1 MVITVAQ
8 LQKIASNLDIV
19 ELIAKWTTGTDLD
32 DRLVARLR
40 RIVDNEDALELVAR
54 FLNWTQLFA
63 VGPEDD
69 MASAAEPDLG
79 NLEEHREI
87 LTSIRSGQQAL

>member
-1 MVITVAQ
+1 MVITVQQ
-8 LQKIASNLDIV
+8 LQKIASNLDTA
-19 ELIAKWTTGTDLD
+19 ELIAKWTTGTNLD
-32 DRLVARLR
+32 DRLVALLK
-40 RIVDNEDALELVAR
+40 RIVDNEDALELVCK

-63 VGPEDD
+63 TEPGQESAIEPE
-69 MASAAEPDLG
+69 LG